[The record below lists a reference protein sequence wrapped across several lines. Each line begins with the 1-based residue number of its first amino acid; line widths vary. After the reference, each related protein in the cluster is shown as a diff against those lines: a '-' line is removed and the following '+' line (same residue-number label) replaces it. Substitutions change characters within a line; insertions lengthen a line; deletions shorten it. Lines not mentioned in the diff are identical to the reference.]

1 MPLSSATNIC
11 PLCHSPRVNS
21 RDWARKVV
29 GVIGCAAG
37 AAGGFYGCLRSTHLS
52 LLPPSLAISPSASTL
67 SGVTGAVLSALTG
80 TAIGC
85 EVGTA
90 VGEQIDHYLLNN
102 FECLDCRHT
111 FSSNTTNHA
120 YAPH

>member
-11 PLCHSPRVNS
+11 PLCRSPRITS
-21 RDWARKVV
+21 RDWGRKVA

-37 AAGGFYGCLRSTHLS
+37 AAGGFYGCLRTPHLS
-52 LLPPSLAISPSASTL
+52 LSTGLAFSPSASAL
-67 SGVTGAVLSALTG
+67 NGVAGAVLSALTG

-102 FECLDCRHT
+102 FECLDCSHA
-111 FSSNTTNHA
+111 FSSNTTNHG